1 MNTVLRV
8 PAVMQATGYA
18 RPTLYAR
25 VKAGLLPPPIKIG
38 VRASAWPADEIA
50 AVNQA
55 RIAGRSDADIRELV
69 AALTGRRQHAA

>member
-18 RPTLYAR
+18 RPTVYAR

-38 VRASAWPADEIA
+38 VRASAWPADEIEA
-50 AVNQA
+50 INKA
-55 RIAGRSDADIRELV
+55 RISGHTDEAIRELV
-69 AALTGRRQHAA
+69 ATLTSHRT